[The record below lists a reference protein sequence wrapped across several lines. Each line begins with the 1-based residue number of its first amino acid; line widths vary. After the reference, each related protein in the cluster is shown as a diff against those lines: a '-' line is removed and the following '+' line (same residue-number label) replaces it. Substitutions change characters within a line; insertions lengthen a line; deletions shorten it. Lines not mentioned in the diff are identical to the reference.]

1 MMKTKK
7 MALGG
12 PAPMPTAAAAPAAAA
27 ARKPVVPVKPT
38 PAPVL
43 NPSQMRQQEAQAH
56 INQVNARD
64 GGNRLV
70 DRAAMDAAV
79 NKSAAIK
86 AATDARLKAEAVANR
101 VPPSQDKYAP
111 IKRMM
116 DAVQSRSTVPVKR
129 AAGGKVKS
137 ASSRADG
144 CCVRGKTRA

>member
-1 MMKTKK
+1 MKTKK

-12 PAPMPTAAAAPAAAA
+12 PAPMPTAAPAAA
-27 ARKPVVPVKPT
+27 ARKPVAPT
-38 PAPVL
+38 PAPAPVL

-56 INQVNARD
+56 IAQANARD

-70 DRAAMDAAV
+70 TQEAM
-79 NKSAAIK
+79 K
-86 AATDARLKAEAVANR
+86 AALDKNQAIRQATDDRLKAEAARNV

-116 DAVQSRSTVPVKR
+116 DAVQARSSVPIKR

-137 ASSRADG
+137 ASARADG
-144 CCVRGKTRA
+144 CCIRGKTRA